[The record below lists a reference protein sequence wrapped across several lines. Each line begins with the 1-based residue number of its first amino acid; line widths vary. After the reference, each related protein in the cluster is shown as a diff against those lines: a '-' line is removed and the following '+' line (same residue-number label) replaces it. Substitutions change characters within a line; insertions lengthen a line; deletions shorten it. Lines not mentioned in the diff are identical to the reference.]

1 MTFAYVDCLRFQDHL
16 EFSKLFA
23 IRFYDRLNLKK
34 DDVNVTIGYLMLAL
48 FVGGFI
54 GAILAGS
61 LVDKFKKFKMIA
73 FICGASSK
81 F

>member
-1 MTFAYVDCLRFQDHL
+1 MDCLRFQDHL
-16 EFSKLFA
+16 DFSKLFA

-34 DDVNVTIGYLMLAL
+34 DDVNITIGYLMLAL
-48 FVGGFI
+48 FIGGFI
-54 GAILAGS
+54 GAILAGL
-61 LVDKFKKFKMIA
+61 LVDKFKKFKMIS

>member
-1 MTFAYVDCLRFQDHL
+1 M
-16 EFSKLFA
+16 
-23 IRFYDRLNLKK
+23 KK